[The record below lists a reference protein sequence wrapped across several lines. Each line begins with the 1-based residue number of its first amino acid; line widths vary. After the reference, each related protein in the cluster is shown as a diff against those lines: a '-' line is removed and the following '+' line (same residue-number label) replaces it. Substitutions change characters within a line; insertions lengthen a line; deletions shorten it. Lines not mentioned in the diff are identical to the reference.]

1 MKLRTRSNAVVAALI
16 AMMVGLTACGTSSKG
31 AADPPKTVNLEA
43 SDAGRTVS
51 LRPSDT
57 LVVTLESNASTGFA
71 WALTGKPDAALL
83 ELVSSDYVAP
93 TATATPMLVG
103 APGEEVWRF
112 RATGEG
118 STTLELTYRRASGET
133 AGQPFR
139 VTVQVASGG

>member
-1 MKLRTRSNAVVAALI
+1 MKPRTRWNAIVPALV
-16 AMMVGLTACGTSSKG
+16 AMMVGLTACGTGSKA

-43 SDAGRTVS
+43 SDSGRTVS

-71 WALTGKPDAALL
+71 WALTGKPDAAIL
-83 ELVSSDYVAP
+83 ELASSDYVAP

-112 RATGEG
+112 RANGEG
-118 STTLELTYRRASGET
+118 STSLELTYRRASGET
-133 AGQPFR
+133 AGTPFT